1 MAKKR
6 KEINRLK
13 LGVLIPA
20 HNVENQVE
28 PVIREARRWVDKVL
42 VVDDGSRD
50 GTREMSLSLGA
61 EVVSYRP
68 SRGKG
73 FALKQGLAYYI
84 KNRFQAV
91 LTLDG
96 DGQHDPLR
104 IPLFIE
110 AYNQGQAEVII
121 GSRMAESDKIPRHRY
136 YPNLIGV
143 YCLSWATGQYIP
155 DSQSG
160 FRLYQVKPVEGLELL
175 SNGFALE
182 TELLIKLAKRG
193 CRISSI
199 PIPAIYKEGNPISH
213 YRPVKDT
220 YQISIMV
227 LRSIFWKREAPR
239 PKGVFGLP
247 FRCRYSRTHE

>member
-1 MAKKR
+1 M
-6 KEINRLK
+6 K

-20 HNVENQVE
+20 RNVEDQIA
-28 PVIREARRWVDKVL
+28 PVIREARRWVDKVV

-50 GTREMSLSLGA
+50 GTREKSLSLGA

-84 KNRFQAV
+84 KNNFQAV

-104 IPLFIE
+104 IPFFIE
-110 AYNQGQAEVII
+110 AYRKGEAEVII
-121 GSRMAESDKIPRHRY
+121 GSRMEESEKIPRHRY

-143 YCLSWATGQYIP
+143 YCLSWATAQYIP

-160 FRLYQVKPVEGLELL
+160 FRLYPVKPLKGLELR

-193 CRISSI
+193 CRIGAI
-199 PIPAIYKEGNPISH
+199 PIPAIYREGEHHSH

-220 YQISIMV
+220 YQISITV
-227 LRSIFWKREAPR
+227 LRSIFWKRESPR

-247 FRCRYSRTHE
+247 FRCRFSQRHD